1 MKNKLSQLKESA
13 LSELAKIKTL
23 GAFNILETKYLGR
36 KGELS
41 QILRKISDLES
52 VEEKKEIGQLSN
64 MIKKEL
70 QSEFQKKAKTLQT
83 SQRDISENIDITL
96 PGEKLKKGHLHP
108 ITLLQNELNDIFS
121 SMGFMIVEGPE
132 LESDYYNFE
141 ALNFEE
147 NHPARDMQDT
157 FCIDKKNKNAKHDL
171 VMRTQVTSIQVRA
184 MQQYGAPIRAIM
196 PGRVFRSEDIDASH
210 EHTFYQMD
218 GFMVAED
225 VSIANMIAVMREAL
239 NQIFKKE
246 VKTRIRPGYF
256 PFVEPGIEIDME
268 CLICD
273 GKGCSVCKQSGWLEI
288 LPGGLIHPN
297 VLKAGGINSKKY
309 SGFAFDIGITRLAM
323 MRYGINDIRLFQ
335 SGDLKFLEQ
344 F

>member
-1 MKNKLSQLKESA
+1 MKNKLSKLKQSA
-13 LSELAKIKTL
+13 LLELAEIKTL
-23 GAFNILETKYLGR
+23 DAFNILEIKYLGR

-41 QILRKISDLES
+41 QILRKISDLKS
-52 VEEKKEIGQLSN
+52 IEEKKEIGQLSN
-64 MIKKEL
+64 TIKKEL
-70 QSEFQKKAKTLQT
+70 QNNFQNKK
-83 SQRDISENIDITL
+83 ENLEKSNSKSCSIDVTL
-96 PGEKLKKGHLHP
+96 PGQKLKKGHLHP
-108 ITLLQNELNDIFS
+108 ITLLQNELNNIFAS
-121 SMGFMIVEGPE
+121 LGFMTIKGPE

-141 ALNFEE
+141 ALNFKE

-157 FCIDKKNKNAKHDL
+157 FCIDQKNKNGEHDL

-184 MQQYGAPIRAIM
+184 MRKYGAPIRAIM
-196 PGRVFRSEDIDASH
+196 PGRVFRNEDIDASH

-218 GFMVAED
+218 GFMVGED
-225 VSIANMIAVMREAL
+225 ISIANMIAVMREAL

-246 VKTRIRPGYF
+246 VKTRIRPGFF

-273 GKGCSVCKQSGWLEI
+273 GNGCCVCKQSGWLEI

-297 VLKAGGINSKKY
+297 VLKSGGIDSKKY
-309 SGFAFDIGITRLAM
+309 NGLAFDIGITRLAM